1 MNNMWNRLRA
11 GYRAFQ
17 SPIAQ
22 VNTRNQYESWW
33 FKHGP
38 KLNNSWLERF
48 CEFHKI
54 PPLQFIS
61 CFNKRESIHLS
72 KNLKNVFFAPENLND
87 RFQTFEDFMIGEVD
101 FSMGFEELEHPKYLR
116 FPLWLLYFTAP
127 NTKDPGKEF
136 VAKFSRKWTSDRPF
150 FCSQIASH
158 DEKGN
163 GRGLRTSCTTSLSE
177 IGEVLNTGKL
187 LNNSKILQD
196 KYHNNPSYFLRDC
209 RFNICLENSSAPG
222 YVTEKIFRPLL
233 SGAIP
238 IYWGDPN
245 PAPNIIKP
253 NSFLRYDPDNPEAL
267 IDAVRDLEENEGL
280 RSDFIHQN
288 KIQEGAADWIN
299 EIHQTLANELRSLH

>member
-1 MNNMWNRLRA
+1 MASWKRCFSQSQYFSHFGRIPIKKQPSISFLIDYIDMNNMWNRLRA

-22 VNTRNQYESWW
+22 ANTRNQYESWW

-87 RFQTFEDFMIGEVD
+87 RFKTFEDFMIGEVD

-136 VAKFSRKWTSDRPF
+136 VAKFSS
-150 FCSQIASH
+150 
-158 DEKGN
+158 
-163 GRGLRTSCTTSLSE
+163 
-177 IGEVLNTGKL
+177 
-187 LNNSKILQD
+187 
-196 KYHNNPSYFLRDC
+196 
-209 RFNICLENSSAPG
+209 
-222 YVTEKIFRPLL
+222 
-233 SGAIP
+233 
-238 IYWGDPN
+238 
-245 PAPNIIKP
+245 
-253 NSFLRYDPDNPEAL
+253 
-267 IDAVRDLEENEGL
+267 
-280 RSDFIHQN
+280 
-288 KIQEGAADWIN
+288 
-299 EIHQTLANELRSLH
+299 